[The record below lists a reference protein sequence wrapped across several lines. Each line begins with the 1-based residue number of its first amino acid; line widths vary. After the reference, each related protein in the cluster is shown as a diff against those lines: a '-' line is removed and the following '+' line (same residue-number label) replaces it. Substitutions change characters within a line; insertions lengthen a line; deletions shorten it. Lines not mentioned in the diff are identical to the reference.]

1 MGGRGW
7 QGWRGR
13 TRGRRPGGAFGTWQ
27 GGAVTATPT
36 PGPAPTGRRRWWRP
50 GVLWR
55 AVLLAA
61 TVVAVVVLTRRL
73 EAADLVARLGSAHPR
88 WVAAAA
94 LASLLPLL
102 GNALSMG
109 ALSPVRLS
117 LGRTLLVWLATSFV
131 NLVTPSSTG
140 GVALTVRYL
149 QRAGLPLAA
158 AAATIAVVQ
167 GTSGIVT
174 AVLIAVCLVVAGRR
188 AGVGDLVPWPV
199 LLGAAVLA
207 VLVLVVVRCWPRARR
222 VVRDRL
228 LDPVRQTW
236 PRLRAALTDPGR
248 LAVAT
253 LGHVAVPAG
262 FAATLGACLLA
273 FDASAPWPLLL
284 LLIVGSSAV
293 TAAVP
298 VPGGIGAFEA
308 SLVAG
313 LVATGVEP
321 AAALSATLLHRF
333 LTFWVRV
340 PPAWLALVHLRRRG
354 AL

>member
-1 MGGRGW
+1 M
-7 QGWRGR
+7 
-13 TRGRRPGGAFGTWQ
+13 P
-27 GGAVTATPT
+27 ATPI
-36 PGPAPTGRRRWWRP
+36 PGPAAPGRRRWWRP
-50 GVLWR
+50 ALLARV
-55 AVLLAA
+55 VLLVA

-73 EAADLVARLGSAHPR
+73 EAADLVARLRSAEPR
-88 WVAAAA
+88 WVLAAA

-109 ALSPVRLS
+109 ALSPVRLRT
-117 LGRTLLVWLATSFV
+117 GRTLLVWLATSFV
-131 NLVTPSSTG
+131 NLITPSSTG

-149 QRAGLPLAA
+149 QRSGLALAP
-158 AAATIAVVQ
+158 AAATVAVVQ
-167 GTSGIVT
+167 GTSGVVT
-174 AVLIAVCLVVAGRR
+174 AVLIGVCLLAAGRR
-188 AGVGDLVPWPV
+188 AGVRDVVPWPV
-199 LLGAAVLA
+199 LVAGAGVLL
-207 VLVLVVVRCWPRARR
+207 LVLVVLRCAPRARR
-222 VVRDRL
+222 AVRTRL
-228 LDPVRQTW
+228 LDPVRETW
-236 PRLRAALTDPGR
+236 PRLRAALTDPRR

-273 FDASAPWPLLL
+273 FDTQAPWPLLL
-284 LLIVGSSAV
+284 LLVVGSSAV

-308 SLVAG
+308 SMVAG
-313 LVATGVEP
+313 LVATGVDP